1 DLIARHGGQPGYA
14 DWTEESRV
22 TFLASALS
30 GTVAADQGSLPHN
43 PRTAEVLQT
52 FQAMAAIP
60 AESLGAY
67 VITMAARPSDVL
79 AVEYLQRRAGVEP
92 PLRVVPLFETARDL
106 RASGAVIDQLL
117 SVALYRAR
125 IDAACNRQEVM

>member
-1 DLIARHGGQPGYA
+1 EWSEEARVA
-14 DWTEESRV
+14 
-22 TFLASALS
+22 FLVSALS
-30 GTVAADQGSLPHN
+30 SASARIPPERGTLPHN

-52 FQAMAAIP
+52 FQAIAAIP
-60 AESLGAY
+60 PESLGAY